1 MVLVYIISIG
11 ILVITF
17 GYFTLVQLGSYM
29 NACEAALAKAL
40 TEEEKKKIKVKYLK
54 KESFMVAL
62 SCISV
67 IVLPIILINGE
78 IMEEIVD
85 WVSKYVSG
93 SPGVE
98 IVSFVLTASMIL
110 IPSWIV
116 SIVAG
121 KIGENQ
127 YKQ

>member
-67 IVLPIILINGE
+67 IVLSMISIDKE
-78 IMEEIVD
+78 IPEGIVD
-85 WVSKYVSG
+85 WVSKFVSG

-98 IVSFVLTASMIL
+98 IVSFVLMVSIII

-116 SIVAG
+116 SSVAG
-121 KIGENQ
+121 MIGENQ
-127 YKQ
+127 YK

>member
-67 IVLPIILINGE
+67 IVLSMISIDKE
-78 IMEEIVD
+78 IPEGIVD

>member
-29 NACEAALAKAL
+29 NACEAALDKAL

-62 SCISV
+62 SFISV

-121 KIGENQ
+121 MIGENQ
-127 YKQ
+127 YK